1 MTLGKDGAPDS
12 DGFSRGFLGVSE
24 GFRGLGFVP
33 VDEASYA
40 DVANGAVVFGCVR
53 MGVRVAVSRDPQPVG
68 PEPDGQASDAA
79 FAAMSER
86 CWEPSR
92 PMRATAV

>member
-40 DVANGAVVFGCVR
+40 DVANGAVVFGCVG